1 MRRNTQPVSEWL
13 ATLGLEKYAP
23 LFDAHEIDL
32 EVLPELTDADLQELG
47 LPVGPR
53 RKVLKAARAIATGT
67 GASSVGSSGP
77 AGPAPRTRAPPRLTG
92 KVAALRD
99 LIPGERKHVTVLFAD
114 IKGSTELIRDL
125 DPEDADQAMT
135 PAVRAMMDAVHR
147 FEGTVT
153 QVQGDGIMA
162 MFGAPIALED
172 HGLRACY
179 ASIAMQRAIAELARG
194 RGAAAETGI
203 RVRVGLHSGEVLVR
217 SIGDDLS
224 MNYDAVGLTAH
235 LAARME
241 QAAAAGSILMTAETL
256 RLVDGFVRVEP
267 LGPQKLKGLAEP
279 VDAFRLDGI
288 TGARSRLEAAQS
300 EGLTPFVG
308 RERELAFLEERF
320 DAAAGGRGQVVF
332 LAGDPGM
339 GKSRLLLELRR
350 RLDQRTDWLE
360 GRARSFGRD
369 LAFHPLIDLLRRSM
383 RIEDDDPEDIVIDKV
398 TAGTA
403 ALRTEASVGLP
414 LLRYLLGVDP
424 GDPAIL
430 ELDSRLRRS
439 AVFDALRRLVLC
451 AAEHR
456 TQVVVLEDLHWIDP
470 GTEEFLGTLVD
481 SVANAAVLV
490 VLTHRP
496 GYTSPL
502 GERTYCSHIALSSL
516 DEGAS
521 AAMIRAVL
529 AGSGLPDLLERRIAG
544 RADGNP
550 FFVEEVVRSLLE
562 DGVIRRNGDT
572 YVLQRALDQVF
583 VPDTIQDVLAA
594 RIDRLDAEVKRT
606 LQTASV
612 IGREFARRLVD
623 LLSGAPVRAERS
635 LQALKAVELIYEKTL
650 FPELSYVFKHA
661 LTQDVAYGS
670 LLRPQ
675 RKELHALVGAAIE
688 ASYAER
694 IADHYGVL
702 AWHYE
707 RAGRT
712 DKAVDYL
719 GKAADKAVEAFA
731 VSEAMELYRR
741 ALDLIDE
748 SKDDRYAEQRV
759 RFLRARANLQFSV
772 GNYAGAR
779 AEWER
784 LLARCRE
791 TGDRFNEA
799 GALSGA
805 AWATTWDEA
814 FDQALAYA
822 EEAARVA
829 GETGNQSALAGAL
842 VVSGYVPAVTGQLVE
857 ARPILERAV
866 RASRDAGDVVQEV
879 IARFCFGMLEGW
891 QGEYDTAADVTS
903 EGLRIAR
910 DRRLLPLLM
919 RSLWANSMP
928 LIGKGDYDRAQA
940 LLHEGFDLADK
951 VGDEGMA
958 PRMLNTLGWLYL
970 ECGDVDRSIDHNVR
984 AVDRARGR
992 QHAVSVE
999 MGTYATVNWG
1009 DALLR
1014 KGEIAAAG
1022 EVYDAAQGVVSNPR
1036 THVWMKWRYST
1047 HLFASLAEYWLA
1059 RGNPERAAGFVG
1071 RSMEIALATTSRKY
1085 IAIGHRISAEIA
1097 LQRLDL
1103 NEAEAQA
1110 RRALALAERIRNPP
1124 QQWSACALLGDILA
1138 RMGKPDDALD
1148 ARTRAGH
1155 VIRGVASS
1163 LADPRLRQSFEHQA
1177 GGRFP
1182 RVGPA

>member
-1 MRRNTQPVSEWL
+1 MQRVSEWL
-13 ATLGLEKYAP
+13 ETLGLGKYASV
-23 LFDAHEIDL
+23 FAAHEIELD
-32 EVLPELTDADLQELG
+32 VLSELTDADLQQLG
-47 LPVGPR
+47 LPIGPR
-53 RKVLKAARAIATGT
+53 RRILKAARALATEADAPGS
-67 GASSVGSSGP
+67 GSPESPVPASRIS
-77 AGPAPRTRAPPRLTG
+77 APPHLAE
-92 KVAALRD
+92 KVSALRD
-99 LIPGERKHVTVLFAD
+99 LTPGERKHVTVLFAD
-114 IKGSTELIRDL
+114 IQGSTQLIRDL

-135 PAVRAMMDAVHR
+135 PAVQVMMDAVHR

-153 QVQGDGIMA
+153 HVQGDGIMA

-179 ASIAMQRAIAELARG
+179 AALAIQRAISGLAAQRG
-194 RGAAAETGI
+194 VAAATGV

-241 QAAAAGSILMTAETL
+241 QTAAAGSILMTGETL
-256 RLVDGFVRVEP
+256 RLVAGFVKVEP
-267 LGPQKLKGLAEP
+267 LGPQAVKGLDEP
-279 VDAFRLDGI
+279 VEAFRLDGV
-288 TGARSRLEAAQS
+288 TGARSRLEAAQRQ
-300 EGLTPFVG
+300 GLTPFVG
-308 RERELAFLEERF
+308 RDQELAFLEERF
-320 DAAAGGRGQVVF
+320 AAAAGGRGQVVF
-332 LAGDPGM
+332 LVGDPGM
-339 GKSRLLLELRR
+339 GKSRLLLELRG
-350 RLDQRTDWLE
+350 RLDARSDWLE

-369 LAFHPLIDLLRRSM
+369 LAFHPLIDLLRRRM
-383 RIEDDDPEDIVIDKV
+383 RIEDDDPEQAVIDKAYAVAVALGAQV
-398 TAGTA
+398 T
-403 ALRTEASVGLP
+403 VGLP
-414 LLRYLLGVDP
+414 FLRYLLGVDP
-424 GDPAIL
+424 GDSSVL
-430 ELDSRLRRS
+430 ELDPRLRRG

-470 GTEEFLGTLVD
+470 VTEEFLRNLVD
-481 SVANAAVLV
+481 SVASTAVLV
-490 VLTHRP
+490 LLTHRP
-496 GYTSPL
+496 GYTPTL
-502 GERTYCSHIALSSL
+502 GERTYYSHISLPSL

-521 AAMIRAVL
+521 VAMIRAVL
-529 AGSGLPDLLERRIAG
+529 MGRGLPDVLERRIAE

-562 DGVIRRNGDT
+562 DGVIRRDGNT
-572 YVLQRALDQVF
+572 YVLERALEQVV
-583 VPDTIQDVLAA
+583 VPDTIQGVLAA

-623 LLSGAPVRAERS
+623 RLSGAAMRAETS

-688 ASYAER
+688 EIYVER
-694 IADHYGVL
+694 IAEHYGVL
-702 AWHYE
+702 AWHFE

-719 GKAADKAVEAFA
+719 GKAAAKAVEAFA
-731 VSEAMELYRR
+731 VSEALELYRR

-748 SKDDRYAEQRV
+748 ANDDRYAEQRV
-759 RFLRARANLQFSV
+759 RFLRARAHLQFSV

-779 AEWER
+779 ADWER
-784 LLARCRE
+784 LLTRCRE
-791 TGDRFNEA
+791 AGDRYNEA

-805 AWATTWDEA
+805 AWATQWDED

-822 EEAARVA
+822 DEATRIA
-829 GETGNQSALAGAL
+829 GESGNQSALAGAL
-842 VVSGYVPAVTGQLVE
+842 VVSGYIPAVSGRLDE
-857 ARPILERAV
+857 ARPILERAMQV
-866 RASRDAGDVVQEV
+866 SREAGDVVQEV
-879 IARFCFGMLEGW
+879 IARFCFGTLNGW
-891 QGEYDTAADVTS
+891 QGEYDAAADVTS

-910 DRRLLPLLM
+910 ERKLLPLLI

-940 LLHEGFDLADK
+940 LLTEGFDLADK
-951 VGDEGMA
+951 VGDEAMA

-970 ECGDVDRSIDHNVR
+970 ECGDLDRSIDHNTR
-984 AVDRARGR
+984 AVERARGR
-992 QHAVSVE
+992 RHAVSVE
-999 MGTYATVNWG
+999 MGTYATLNWG

-1014 KGEIAAAG
+1014 KGELAAAG
-1022 EVYDAAQGVVSNPR
+1022 EVYDAAHGVVSNPK

-1047 HLFASLAEYWLA
+1047 HLFASLAEYWLS
-1059 RGNPERAAGFVG
+1059 RGNPEKAAGFAE
-1071 RSMEIALATTSRKY
+1071 RSMEIAMATTSRKY
-1085 IAIGHRISAEIA
+1085 IAIGHRINAEIA

-1103 NEAEAQA
+1103 NAAEAHA
-1110 RRALALAERIRNPP
+1110 RRAVVLAERIRNPT
-1124 QQWSACALLGDILA
+1124 QWWKSHALLGDILERA
-1138 RMGKPDDALD
+1138 GRPDDALD
-1148 ARTRAGH
+1148 ARARASRI
-1155 VIRGVASS
+1155 IRGIASS
-1163 LADPRLRQSFEHQA
+1163 LTDPMLRHSFEQSQRA
-1177 GGRFP
+1177 GQLP
-1182 RVGPA
+1182 RMGPS